1 MRLKRKSPGS
11 HAGAINKKHSP
22 KTTPRNSKAQASR
35 VRVRLLFLVLP
46 ANGEDTL
53 QPAGEHL
60 LAVAHLSAG
69 GFLLMFCQVRQKPGR
84 KPYVRLPQKEIHDS
98 STPVAIPRDKTLIEG
113 VELTIL
119 SAWED
124 AKAQRVVDNSVT
136 YVVLSEPP
144 FGESWG
150 SAL

>member
-1 MRLKRKSPGS
+1 MSLKRKSPGS
-11 HAGAINKKHSP
+11 HAGAINKKHCP

-53 QPAGEHL
+53 QPDGEHL
-60 LAVAHLSAG
+60 LALAHVYAG
-69 GFLLMFCQVRQKPGR
+69 GFLLMFCQVRQKPGQ

-98 STPVAIPRDKTLIEG
+98 STPVAILRDKTLIEG
-113 VELTIL
+113 VERMIL
-119 SAWED
+119 NAWED
-124 AKAQRVVDNSVT
+124 AKAQRGVDNSVT

-144 FGESWG
+144 FGEPWEA
-150 SAL
+150 AL